1 MRMDERIARVK
12 EARTLIQAALTG
24 CDTPQIEMMLRNAD
38 LELHLVLW
46 NLGEAVPLRPELEYP
61 DLEQGR

>member
-1 MRMDERIARVK
+1 MRMDARIAKVK
-12 EARTLIQAALTG
+12 EARTLIQAALAG